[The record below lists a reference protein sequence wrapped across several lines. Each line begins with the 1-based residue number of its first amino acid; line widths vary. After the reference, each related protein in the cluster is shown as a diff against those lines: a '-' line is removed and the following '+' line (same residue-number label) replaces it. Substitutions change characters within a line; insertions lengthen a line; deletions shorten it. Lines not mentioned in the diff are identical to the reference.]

1 MRLSAL
7 AADLPHRRA
16 GAPGDPEVRAVTH
29 DSRAANAGSLF
40 AAFPGLKSDGR
51 RFVADAVSRGAVAA
65 LGLAPAP
72 DATAVPYLE
81 VENPRRT
88 AGLVASLLAGRPSE
102 RLVMAGVTGT
112 SGKTTTTYLL
122 DGLLALRH
130 RTRGFFGTIVYRGG
144 STAAIPAPHTTPEA
158 TELQPMLAVL
168 VEEGGTA
175 AILECSSHALVL
187 ERLAGCSFD
196 VAIFLNLSRDHLDF
210 HRDMDDYF
218 EAKTRLFSMLKPGGK
233 AVVNLGDAY
242 GRRLAGGLPAK
253 STIGFFL
260 EGEEGVE
267 HTRPAALAGAVA
279 AAEGMATATAAVAA
293 GETGLFATVLGRAT
307 LGLAGTRLEVEIKTP
322 FTFEENAPSPAAM
335 PKPEATAESAKS
347 SSSPFEERNTASK
360 TPLKRERTD
369 ESGAVLNIDSP
380 LLGRSNAENLLAAAA
395 AGVALGFSPAEITTG
410 LESVTSVPGRLERIE
425 NSCGFTV
432 LVDYAHKPAALEGV
446 LRTVRPIAAAGGGR
460 VIAVFGCGGDRDRG
474 KRPEMGRIAALL
486 ADEVVV
492 TSDNP
497 RSEQPEAILRDVRAG
512 VEAAGKT
519 ARYVADRREA
529 LAEAFSLAR
538 KGDVVLVAGKGH
550 ETTQTVGGLE
560 LPFDDRLVAKEL
572 LEESAAGAR

>member
-16 GAPGDPEVRAVTH
+16 GASGDPEVLAVTH
-29 DSRAANAGSLF
+29 DSRAAVDGTLF
-40 AAFPGLKSDGR
+40 AALPGLKTDGR
-51 RFVADAVSRGAVAA
+51 RFVGDAVSRGAVAA

-81 VENPRRT
+81 VENPRRS

-130 RTRGFFGTIVYRGG
+130 QKRGLFGTIVYRGG
-144 STAAIPAPHTTPEA
+144 SAAAIPAPHTTPEA
-158 TELQPMLAVL
+158 TELQPMLAAL
-168 VEEGGTA
+168 VADGGTA

-218 EAKTRLFSMLKPGGK
+218 EAKARLFSMLKPGGK
-233 AVVNLGDAY
+233 AVVNLGDEY
-242 GRRLAGGLPAK
+242 GRRLARRLDAGR
-253 STIGFFL
+253 TVGFFL

-267 HTRPAALAGAVA
+267 QTRPAALAGAVA
-279 AAEGMATATAAVAA
+279 AATATTAAAA
-293 GETGLFATVLGRAT
+293 EGGLFATVVGRAT
-307 LGLAGTRLEVEIKTP
+307 LGLAGTRLDVEVKAP
-322 FTFEENAPSPAAM
+322 FTFEENRPSPVAS
-335 PKPEATAESAKS
+335 PKREATAGGQTLLTI
-347 SSSPFEERNTASK
+347 N
-360 TPLKRERTD
+360 
-369 ESGAVLNIDSP
+369 SP
-380 LLGRSNAENLLAAAA
+380 LLGRPNAENLLAAAA
-395 AGVALGFSPAEITTG
+395 AGIAFGYAPSEIAAALSSVA
-410 LESVTSVPGRLERIE
+410 SVPGRLERIE
-425 NSCGFTV
+425 NTRGFTV

-446 LRTVRPIAAAGGGR
+446 LRTVRPIAAAKGGR
-460 VIAVFGCGGDRDRG
+460 VIAVFGCGGDRDKG

-492 TSDNP
+492 TSDNS
-497 RSEQPEAILRDVRAG
+497 RSEEPEAILRDVRTG

-519 ARYVADRREA
+519 ARYVVDRREA
-529 LAEAFSLAR
+529 LAEAFALAR
-538 KGDVVLVAGKGH
+538 AGDVVLVAGKGH
-550 ETTQTVGGLE
+550 ETSQIVSGRK

-572 LEESAAGAR
+572 LAKRETAAR

>member
-16 GAPGDPEVRAVTH
+16 GASGDPEVLAVTH
-29 DSRAANAGSLF
+29 DSRAAVDGTLF
-40 AAFPGLKSDGR
+40 AALPGLKTDGR
-51 RFVADAVSRGAVAA
+51 RFVGDAVSRGAVAA

-81 VENPRRT
+81 VENPRRS

-130 RTRGFFGTIVYRGG
+130 QKRGFFGTIVYRGG
-144 STAAIPAPHTTPEA
+144 GAAAIPAPHTTPEA
-158 TELQPMLAVL
+158 TELQPMLAAL
-168 VEEGGTA
+168 VADGGTA

-218 EAKTRLFSMLKPGGK
+218 EAKARLFSMLKPGGK
-233 AVVNLGDAY
+233 AVVNLGNEY
-242 GRRLAGGLPAK
+242 GRRLARSLDARR
-253 STIGFFL
+253 TVGFFL

-267 HTRPAALAGAVA
+267 QTRPAALAGAVA
-279 AAEGMATATAAVAA
+279 AAAA
-293 GETGLFATVLGRAT
+293 EDGLFATVVGRAM
-307 LGLAGTRLEVEIKTP
+307 LHLAGTTLEIEVPTP
-322 FTFEENAPSPAAM
+322 FTIN
-335 PKPEATAESAKS
+335 
-347 SSSPFEERNTASK
+347 
-360 TPLKRERTD
+360 
-369 ESGAVLNIDSP
+369 SP
-380 LLGRSNAENLLAAAA
+380 LLGRLNAENLLAAAA
-395 AGVALGFSPAEITTG
+395 AGIALGLSPAEIAVG
-410 LESVTSVPGRLERIE
+410 LESVTSVPGRLEVVPNAR
-425 NSCGFTV
+425 GFTV

-446 LRTVRPIAAAGGGR
+446 LRTVRPIAAAKGGR
-460 VIAVFGCGGDRDRG
+460 VIAVFGCGGDRDKG

-497 RSEQPEAILRDVRAG
+497 RSEEPEAILRDVRAG

-519 ARYVADRREA
+519 ARYVVDRREA
-529 LAEAFSLAR
+529 LAEAFALAR
-538 KGDVVLVAGKGH
+538 AGDVVLVAGKGH
-550 ETTQTVGGLE
+550 ETSQIVGGRK

-572 LEESAAGAR
+572 LAKRETAAG

>member
-16 GAPGDPEVRAVTH
+16 GSSGDPEVLAVTH
-29 DSRAANAGSLF
+29 DSRAAKIGTLF
-40 AAFPGLKSDGR
+40 AALPGLKTDGR

-81 VENPRRT
+81 VENPRRS
-88 AGLVASLLAGRPSE
+88 AGLVASRLAGRPSE

-122 DGLLALRH
+122 DGLLARRH
-130 RTRGFFGTIVYRGG
+130 PKRGFFGTIVYRGG
-144 STAAIPAPHTTPEA
+144 GAAAIPAPHTTPEA
-158 TELQPMLAVL
+158 TELQPMLGAL
-168 VEEGGTA
+168 VADGGSA

-196 VAIFLNLSRDHLDF
+196 VAIFLNLSRDHFDF

-218 EAKTRLFSMLKPGGK
+218 EAKSRLFSMLKPGGK

-242 GRRLAGGLPAK
+242 GRRLAGRLPADR
-253 STIGFFL
+253 TVGFFL

-279 AAEGMATATAAVAA
+279 AAEATAV
-293 GETGLFATVLGRAT
+293 GETGLFATVVGRAMP
-307 LGLAGTRLEVEIKTP
+307 GLEGTRLDVEVRTGSR
-322 FTFEENAPSPAAM
+322 A
-335 PKPEATAESAKS
+335 
-347 SSSPFEERNTASK
+347 
-360 TPLKRERTD
+360 PLKRAKTD
-369 ESGAVLNIDSP
+369 QTEARLTINSS

-395 AGVALGFSPAEITTG
+395 AGVALGLSPAEITTG
-410 LESVTSVPGRLERIE
+410 LESVTSVPGRLEAVPNTR
-425 NSCGFTV
+425 GFTV

-460 VIAVFGCGGDRDRG
+460 LIAVFGCGGDRDKG

-497 RSEQPEAILRDVRAG
+497 RSEEPEAILRDVRAG
-512 VEAAGKT
+512 VEATGKT

-529 LAEAFSLAR
+529 IAEAFALAR

-550 ETTQTVGGLE
+550 ETSQLVGGRE
-560 LPFDDRLVAKEL
+560 LPFDDRVVAKEL
-572 LEESAAGAR
+572 LSKPETAAR

>member
-16 GAPGDPEVRAVTH
+16 GAPGDPEILAITH
-29 DSRAANAGSLF
+29 DSRAAVDGTLF
-40 AAFPGLKSDGR
+40 AALPGLKTDGR

-130 RTRGFFGTIVYRGG
+130 QKRGFFGTIVYRGG
-144 STAAIPAPHTTPEA
+144 SAAAIPAPHTTPEA
-158 TELQPMLAVL
+158 TELQPMLAAL
-168 VEEGGTA
+168 VADGGTA
-175 AILECSSHALVL
+175 AIMECSSHALVL
-187 ERLAGCSFD
+187 ERLVGCSFD

-210 HRDMDDYF
+210 HRGMDDYF
-218 EAKTRLFSMLKPGGK
+218 EAKARLFSMLKSGGK
-233 AVVNLGDAY
+233 AVVNLGDEY
-242 GRRLAGGLPAK
+242 GRRLAGRLPADR
-253 STIGFFL
+253 TVGFFL
-260 EGEEGVE
+260 EGEEGKE
-267 HTRPAALAGAVA
+267 QTAGAA
-279 AAEGMATATAAVAA
+279 PRAED
-293 GETGLFATVLGRAT
+293 LFATVVGRAT
-307 LGLAGTRLEVEIKTP
+307 LGVAGTRLEI
-322 FTFEENAPSPAAM
+322 SIPAGSQ
-335 PKPEATAESAKS
+335 TLL
-347 SSSPFEERNTASK
+347 T
-360 TPLKRERTD
+360 
-369 ESGAVLNIDSP
+369 IDSP

-395 AGVALGFSPAEITTG
+395 AGLALGLSPAEVAAG
-410 LESVTSVPGRLERIE
+410 LEAVTSVPGRLEAVPNTRE
-425 NSCGFTV
+425 FTV

-446 LRTVRPIAAAGGGR
+446 LRTVRPIAAARGGR
-460 VIAVFGCGGDRDRG
+460 VIAVFGCGGDRDKG

-497 RSEQPEAILRDVRAG
+497 RSEEPEAILRDVRAG

-519 ARYVADRREA
+519 ARYVVDRREA
-529 LAEAFSLAR
+529 LAEAFALAR
-538 KGDVVLVAGKGH
+538 AGDVVLVAGKGH
-550 ETTQTVGGLE
+550 ETSQIVGGRE

-572 LEESAAGAR
+572 LAKRETAAR

>member
-1 MRLSAL
+1 MRLSTL
-7 AADLPHRRA
+7 VADLPHRRA
-16 GAPGDPEVRAVTH
+16 GAPGDPDVLAVTH
-29 DSRAANAGSLF
+29 DSRAAKSGTLF
-40 AAFPGLKSDGR
+40 AALPGLKTDGR
-51 RFVADAVSRGAVAA
+51 LFVGDAVSRGAVAA
-65 LGLAPAP
+65 LGVAPAP
-72 DATAVPYLE
+72 RATAVPYLE
-81 VENPRRT
+81 VENPRRS
-88 AGLVASLLAGRPSE
+88 AGLVASLLADRPSE

-122 DGLLALRH
+122 DGVLASRH
-130 RTRGFFGTIVYRGG
+130 EKRGFFGTIVYRGG
-144 STAAIPAPHTTPEA
+144 GAAIPAPHTTPEA
-158 TELQPMLAVL
+158 TELQPMLAAL
-168 VEEGGTA
+168 VAEGGTA

-218 EAKTRLFSMLKPGGK
+218 EAKSRLFSMLKPAGK

-242 GRRLAGGLPAK
+242 GRRLAGRLPADR
-253 STIGFFL
+253 TVGFFL

-279 AAEGMATATAAVAA
+279 AAEATAAAA
-293 GETGLFATVLGRAT
+293 GETGLFATVVGRAK
-307 LGLAGTRLEVEIKTP
+307 LGLEGTRLEIEVKAP
-322 FTFEENAPSPAAM
+322 FTFEENAPLPAAS
-335 PKPEATAESAKS
+335 PKHEATAEPP
-347 SSSPFEERNTASK
+347 SPFEEKHTGSTA
-360 TPLKRERTD
+360 PLKRDGTN
-369 ESGAVLNIDSP
+369 ESEALLTIDSP

-395 AGVALGFSPAEITTG
+395 AGVALGLSPAEIKAG

-425 NSCGFTV
+425 NARGFTV

-446 LRTVRPIAAAGGGR
+446 LRTVRAIAAAGDGR

-497 RSEQPEAILRDVRAG
+497 RSEEPEAILRDVRAG
-512 VEAAGKT
+512 VEAAGKA
-519 ARYVADRREA
+519 ARYVPDRREA
-529 LAEAFSLAR
+529 IATAFALAR
-538 KGDVVLVAGKGH
+538 VGDVVLVAGKGH
-550 ETTQTVGGLE
+550 ETSQIVGGRE

-572 LEESAAGAR
+572 LERREAAPR

>member
-7 AADLPHRRA
+7 AADLPHRRS
-16 GAPGDPEVRAVTH
+16 GAPGDPEILAVTH
-29 DSRAANAGSLF
+29 DSRAAKGGTLF
-40 AAFPGLKSDGR
+40 AALPGLRTDGR

-72 DATAVPYLE
+72 EATAVPYLE
-81 VENPRRT
+81 VENPRRST
-88 AGLVASLLAGRPSE
+88 GLVASLLAGRPSE
-102 RLVMAGVTGT
+102 RLVTAGVTGT
-112 SGKTTTTYLL
+112 SGKTTTAYLL

-130 RTRGFFGTIVYRGG
+130 PKRGLFGTIVYRGG
-144 STAAIPAPHTTPEA
+144 AATIPAPHTTPEA
-158 TELQPMLAVL
+158 TELQPMLAAL
-168 VEEGGTA
+168 VADGGTA

-218 EAKTRLFSMLKPGGK
+218 EAKSRLFEMLKPGGK

-242 GRRLAGGLPAK
+242 GRRLVGRLPADR
-253 STIGFFL
+253 TVGFFL

-279 AAEGMATATAAVAA
+279 AAEARAAAAV
-293 GETGLFATVLGRAT
+293 GETDLFATVVGRAK
-307 LGLAGTRLEVEIKTP
+307 LELAGTTLEIAVPTP
-322 FTFEENAPSPAAM
+322 FTIN
-335 PKPEATAESAKS
+335 
-347 SSSPFEERNTASK
+347 
-360 TPLKRERTD
+360 
-369 ESGAVLNIDSP
+369 SP

-395 AGVALGFSPAEITTG
+395 AGVAVGFSPAEIGTG

-425 NSCGFTV
+425 NTRGFTV

-446 LRTVRPIAAAGGGR
+446 LRTVRPIAAAGRGR
-460 VIAVFGCGGDRDRG
+460 VIAVFGCGGDRDMG
-474 KRPEMGRIAALL
+474 KRPEMGRIAAQL

-519 ARYVADRREA
+519 ARYVADRRDA
-529 LAEAFSLAR
+529 LAEAFALAR
-538 KGDVVLVAGKGH
+538 AGDVVLVAGKGH
-550 ETTQTVGGLE
+550 ETSQIVGGRE
-560 LPFDDRLVAKEL
+560 LPFDDRLVAREL
-572 LEESAAGAR
+572 LEERKKAAR